1 MNRLFAKGLGIGLAC
16 LTGLAL
22 MAPGVAAA
30 ADVALVI
37 GNHDYRRAPDAL
49 SARVDARAVTEALER
64 GGYEVVS
71 GTNLSRSGMQD
82 AIARFAERVDEADRA
97 VVFYSGHALR
107 TGGLTYLAPVD
118 QSNDSLAEVMMGGV
132 PFDLVL
138 RLAGE
143 ASGQAVVFVDG
154 AQLDGFAP
162 KSYAEPGLAH
172 IDAPDGVLVVSAAA
186 PGRAIPRRSESRSAF
201 ARQVVDEFLAP
212 GASIGRAVRRLQ
224 SPGWVGGET
233 ESSLVLVP
241 EGRDRDSDSADDGDT
256 GADSGTGAL
265 SPSELEARLGLTARE
280 RRRLQEN
287 LNRLG
292 YDTRGTD
299 GIFGA
304 GTRSAIRRWQRA
316 NDLEET
322 GYVTGEQIAMLREQA
337 AEARSGSG
345 GRTPAD
351 VEAALD
357 LTDAERSGIQ
367 ERLNTLGHETRGTD
381 GSFGSGTRTAI
392 RNWQRANGLEET
404 GYLTGEQISMIHR
417 QAAEARNG
425 SGGRTPADVEAAL
438 DLTGAERSE
447 IQERLNM
454 LGYDTRG
461 TDGVFGSG
469 TRTAIRNWQRANDYD
484 ETGYLTDAQIS
495 LIHEQTARAGTP
507 PTDDVSPAP
516 DDPAAAESRLG
527 LTRTDRLSVEQRLA
541 YLGFSP
547 GPQDGFFDE
556 DTRWAI
562 EGYQRSRGYPVTGYL
577 DRQTIAGIVDETQG
591 VRTGIVDGAEI
602 LFDILRGL
610 GGQN

>member
-1 MNRLFAKGLGIGLAC
+1 MNRLIGLGLAC

-22 MAPGVAAA
+22 MAPGAAAA

-49 SARVDARAVTEALER
+49 SARLDARAVAEALEA

-71 GTNLSRSGMQD
+71 GTDLSRSEMQRS
-82 AIARFAERVDEADRA
+82 IARFADRVDDADRA

-118 QSNDSLAEVMMGGV
+118 QDNDSLVEVMMGGV
-132 PFDLVL
+132 PLDLVL

-154 AQLDGFAP
+154 AQLDGFTPRA
-162 KSYAEPGLAH
+162 YAEPGLAH

-186 PGRAIPRRSESRSAF
+186 PGRAIPRRSERRSAF

-212 GASIGRAVRRLQ
+212 GASIGRAVRRLD
-224 SPGWVGGET
+224 SPGWVGGDT
-233 ESSLVLVP
+233 DSSLVLVP
-241 EGRDRDSDSADDGDT
+241 EGRAADRDDDRDDDRSART
-256 GADSGTGAL
+256 A
-265 SPSELEARLGLTARE
+265 SEIEARLNLTARE
-280 RRRLQEN
+280 RRGIQRN
-287 LNRLG
+287 LVRLG

-304 GTRSAIRRWQRA
+304 GTRAAIRGWQRS
-316 NDLEET
+316 NDRAVT
-322 GYVTGEQIAMLREQA
+322 GYLTQEQVA
-337 AEARSGSG
+337 AINRQGSEAASGPSGPTPAEVEAR
-345 GRTPAD
+345 
-351 VEAALD
+351 LN
-357 LTDAERSGIQ
+357 LTRAERSDIQ
-367 ERLNTLGHETRGTD
+367 ERFNALGYDTRGT
-381 GSFGSGTRTAI
+381 GGVFGSGTRTAI
-392 RNWQRANGLEET
+392 RNWQRANDFDET
-404 GYLTGEQISMIHR
+404 GYLTQEQVSLVYDQSG
-417 QAAEARNG
+417 QAG
-425 SGGRTPADVEAAL
+425 TGTGGRTAAEVEAAL
-438 DLTGAERSE
+438 NLTGAERSE

-461 TDGVFGSG
+461 TDGVFGFG
-469 TRTAIRNWQRANDYD
+469 TRTAIRNWQRANDFE
-484 ETGYLTDAQIS
+484 ETGYLTDRQIS
-495 LIHEQTARAGTP
+495 LIFDQSRQAGRPPRDDTA
-507 PTDDVSPAP
+507 SAP
-516 DDPAAAESRLG
+516 ENPAAAEDRLG

-541 YLGFSP
+541 YLGFPP

-577 DRQTIAGIVDETQG
+577 DRQTVAGLVDETQG
-591 VRTGIVDGAEI
+591 VRTGIVSGAQV

-610 GGQN
+610 GGQQ